1 MGFSKWEWL
10 VLWNPR
16 MRRKIVFV
24 ENRKLQAFIT
34 RNFIKLELNLGIS
47 FSILTW
53 KRQTW
58 VSNSLG
64 TLCYWFSYL
73 NTGNTITR
81 NFWYFSFD
89 FNSKQIYIWLRN
101 CSSFFL
107 QTYFLYVVFVGI
119 VSFLYYG
126 GPIFPTAYFTP
137 KA

>member
-16 MRRKIVFV
+16 IRRKIVFV

-34 RNFIKLELNLGIS
+34 RNFIKLELNLCIM
-47 FSILTW
+47 FSNLTW
-53 KRQTW
+53 KTH
-58 VSNSLG
+58 VS
-64 TLCYWFSYL
+64 LCYLFCYL
-73 NTGNTITR
+73 TIIGVILLLTC

-89 FNSKQIYIWLRN
+89 FNSKQIYIWPRN